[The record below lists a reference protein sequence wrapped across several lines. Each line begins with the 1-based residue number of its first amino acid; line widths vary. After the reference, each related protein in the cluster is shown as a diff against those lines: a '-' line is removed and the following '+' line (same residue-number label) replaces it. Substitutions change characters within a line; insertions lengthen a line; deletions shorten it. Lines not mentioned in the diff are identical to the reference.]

1 MSVAFGQFLS
11 VWALLAVN
19 ILSPGPNVINTIA
32 TAMGSGRAAG
42 LGSAAGVGLGI
53 AVWCLGMSLGAS
65 ALFVAWPQAQTLL
78 GVVAIGLLL
87 WFSQRYLA
95 GAGALLRGAR
105 LGVAEPVR
113 MGVGASFRRSLA
125 VNATNPKALTSWLAI
140 LGIFPTAQAG
150 ASDIALLTLGA
161 CTIAVT
167 IHVAYAI
174 LFSSPAAAR
183 LYARIAWAVMGGA
196 GLFFLCFAANLAWSL
211 VAPAP

>member
-1 MSVAFGQFLS
+1 MSVAFGQFLA

-53 AVWCLGMSLGAS
+53 GIWCLGMSLGAA
-65 ALFVAWPQAQTLL
+65 ALFAAWPQAQTLL
-78 GVVAIGLLL
+78 GLVAIGLLL

-105 LGVAEPVR
+105 LGVAEPQR
-113 MGVGASFRRSLA
+113 MSVGASFRRSLA

-140 LGIFPTAQAG
+140 LGIFPTSQAG
-150 ASDIALLTLGA
+150 APDIALLTLGA
-161 CTIAVT
+161 CVVAVT
-167 IHVAYAI
+167 IHVGYAL
-174 LFSSPAAAR
+174 LFSSPVAAR
-183 LYARIAWAVMGGA
+183 LYARIAWAVMGAA
-196 GLFFLCFAANLAWSL
+196 GLFFLVFAANLAWSMA
-211 VAPAP
+211 APAP